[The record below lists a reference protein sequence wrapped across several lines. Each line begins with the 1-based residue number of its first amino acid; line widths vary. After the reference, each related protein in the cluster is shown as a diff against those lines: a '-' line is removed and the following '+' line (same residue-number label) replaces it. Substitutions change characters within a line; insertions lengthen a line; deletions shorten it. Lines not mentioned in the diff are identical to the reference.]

1 MKPENYII
9 VESLG
14 QAIAA
19 LAEASKSGSEI
30 TLQTTPDA
38 IYYAGSP
45 YLLNMFKQAQSVYPD
60 VKATFIL
67 DSGDAGAEVIAAI
80 QDGHKNI
87 KSSAKPEIRAKL
99 KAIAAGHGVN
109 FIENSDYD

>member
-1 MKPENYII
+1 M
-9 VESLG
+9 
-14 QAIAA
+14 
-19 LAEASKSGSEI
+19 AEAVKSGSEI

-38 IYYAGSP
+38 IYYAGSA
-45 YLLNMFKQAQSVYPD
+45 YLLNMFRQAQAVYPD

-67 DSGDAGAEVIAAI
+67 DCGQAGAEVIAAI

-99 KAIAAGHGVN
+99 KEIAAGHGVN
-109 FIENSDYD
+109 FIDNTTYD